1 MVQFLQNLARNGQSF
16 GFSICQSGGKCFDPL
31 EWVEKACLQG
41 GARLNFPGAGQI
53 YQLHRPRKAATTK
66 RKQKDIGKYRGGEIL
81 CLKGGRGTTLRG
93 RMRRSKQSGQSKKL
107 NNKKLLENT
116 PSSAVIYSRKGLEE
130 SNKDIQLQDI
140 NSLLVR
146 LPMFWL
152 GYNLLL
158 LGDQLTLL
166 GYQCVATLWPR
177 MRTKMWTRRFARGI
191 PILCLGGIS
200 EQARKGGGGE
210 GGGGGGGQREF
221 NYVSQ
226 FYCFPV
232 STCVI
237 NPQQHNWHK
246 CSRQIQTI
254 KC

>member
-1 MVQFLQNLARNGQSF
+1 MWTRFVLKILWLKWFFLKSYGSNNLVQFLQNLAWNGQSF
-16 GFSICQSGGKCFDPL
+16 GFSICQSGGKCFDPS

-93 RMRRSKQSGQSKKL
+93 RMRRSKQSGQSKKR

-146 LPMFWL
+146 LPKFWL
-152 GYNLLL
+152 GY
-158 LGDQLTLL
+158 
-166 GYQCVATLWPR
+166 
-177 MRTKMWTRRFARGI
+177 I
-191 PILCLGGIS
+191 P
-200 EQARKGGGGE
+200 
-210 GGGGGGGQREF
+210 
-221 NYVSQ
+221 
-226 FYCFPV
+226 
-232 STCVI
+232 
-237 NPQQHNWHK
+237 NP
-246 CSRQIQTI
+246 C
-254 KC
+254 